1 MRNRM
6 ISAHPYLKITEAASL
21 DELKTAK
28 LSALMNAHNA
38 HAVILPNVI
47 ARNAVRNHNNC
58 DMLITN
64 NVQISGGGFMA
75 SLRECT
81 HKINLILDA
90 LLMEIENDGTLDVIE
105 RKFLNTDT
113 CISGPNEGASNDD
126 SSLRMEQMFAL
137 YAVIAGG
144 MILVSANVF
153 ASGAKT
159 THAAMRQRSSK
170 KKLEIITAPG
180 ELPPELPEFTTLTG
194 AETRMDEATAD
205 IVIDS
210 SGDVRSER

>member
-1 MRNRM
+1 
-6 ISAHPYLKITEAASL
+6 
-21 DELKTAK
+21 
-28 LSALMNAHNA
+28 
-38 HAVILPNVI
+38 
-47 ARNAVRNHNNC
+47 
-58 DMLITN
+58 
-64 NVQISGGGFMA
+64 
-75 SLRECT
+75 
-81 HKINLILDA
+81 
-90 LLMEIENDGTLDVIE
+90 MEIENDGTLDVIE

-144 MILVSANVF
+144 
-153 ASGAKT
+153 SGRF
-159 THAAMRQRSSK
+159 RQCFRIGSEDCTRRHEAESSK